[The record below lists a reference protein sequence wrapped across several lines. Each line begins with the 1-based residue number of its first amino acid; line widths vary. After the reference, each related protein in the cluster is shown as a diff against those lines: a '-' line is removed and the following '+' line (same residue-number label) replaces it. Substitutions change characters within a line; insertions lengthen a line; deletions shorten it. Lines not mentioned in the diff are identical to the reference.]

1 MNRLSVSRFGT
12 GSVDQGATDQGATD
26 QSSTN
31 QSSSKIGFRLSRCVA
46 VLGLLVTPSLQ
57 SPSIKADEP
66 SSPETEGVFELA
78 MYEPANFREYLAM
91 GIAAEDAKTPLG
103 NEKAKSKEAAAD
115 LKDRDRDSDDKTK
128 RSDRNLDDKKAGDKK
143 VADNKSADADKD
155 KQNAKK
161 KAKQKESI
169 VRAAEV
175 VEGRFQLPS
184 LAAVST
190 LTTEIGNGRVPDSF
204 RSTENS
210 VAMPLPESASQR
222 MQSLD
227 AATWQWTR
235 RTWTAPDTYSNPRY
249 FEDVM
254 LERHGHERW
263 GHSQALFSGARF
275 FVTAPMLPYLMAI
288 QHPCDCESTLGY
300 HRSGSCSPA
309 YFQRPPYD
317 RKAMVAESAT
327 IATGL
332 WILP

>member
-1 MNRLSVSRFGT
+1 MNRFSVSRLGT
-12 GSVDQGATDQGATD
+12 GFTDQAT
-26 QSSTN
+26 T
-31 QSSSKIGFRLSRCVA
+31 KIGFRLSRRVA
-46 VLGLLVTPSLQ
+46 VLGLLVTPCLQ
-57 SPSIKADEP
+57 AGEP
-66 SSPETEGVFELA
+66 SSPETQAIVELA

-91 GIAAEDAKTPLG
+91 GIAAEEAKAELE
-103 NEKAKSKEAAAD
+103 NDKASEKSKSKETTAD
-115 LKDRDRDSDDKTK
+115 IEDGKRDKDNKTKTSDRRPDDKKSDDKK
-128 RSDRNLDDKKAGDKK
+128 SDGKKAGDKKSDDKKAGDADQDKK
-143 VADNKSADADKD
+143 DAK
-155 KQNAKK
+155 A

-175 VEGRFQLPS
+175 VGGRFQLPS

-204 RSTENS
+204 RSSENS
-210 VAMPLPESASQR
+210 VSMPLPESASQR
-222 MQSLD
+222 TQSLD
-227 AATWQWTR
+227 GATWQWTR

-263 GHSQALFSGARF
+263 GHSQSLFSGARF

-317 RKAMVAESAT
+317 RRAMIAESAT
-327 IATGL
+327 IASGL